1 MRTSKEAPGAAIVP
15 AGYRREGLAGY
26 FGLTPS
32 GVDKLVARGE
42 LPKPIKIG
50 RTPFWPKHII
60 DRFLAKK
67 ATPDSSGPIC
77 QHCNGSGKNPNTDDQ
92 CEFCDGSGYEPRSY

>member
-1 MRTSKEAPGAAIVP
+1 MRSSKEAPGAAVVP

-50 RTPFWPKHII
+50 RTPFWPKHVI
-60 DRFLAKK
+60 DLFLAKK
-67 ATPDSSGPIC
+67 AESSRPVC
-77 QHCNGSGKNPNTDDQ
+77 QHCNGSGTDPNTSDECPRCGGSSWEPLDD
-92 CEFCDGSGYEPRSY
+92 